1 MSISGSRI
9 PSRLVVIAGTYDGV
23 LCGWDTAA
31 SVNNNKNNSSSNQ
44 ATSSQEVTDK
54 NDDKFDEQKL
64 ELQLLRRKGCD
75 GKYLKLT
82 FAMAAHEGSVRCL
95 DIAGGAPSAPHV
107 AAACGGG
114 KPFPKTLLSG
124 GYDETI
130 NVYNLFKRSQE
141 GELKTPND
149 LGSPLCCSFAPP
161 SNSYNINDN
170 NSSVL
175 LSTHAMVGTT
185 SGKIILYKNNKDWS
199 IEHVLSG
206 HHPTE
211 VSCLAVHPT
220 GKLALSGGRSDGKL
234 ILWDLMKGRLA
245 YVHKVALSSS
255 LKRRKENTTINHI
268 VWSGDGMRYAY
279 CYGTKI
285 TVKDANS
292 GEDLLDV
299 DMPGRVNQLAFIGG
313 REGMFVAAACDDGG
327 LPVLEVGH
335 VVGGNDD
342 DDDGEEDDSDDGGGN
357 NTRRAIMAIEPVDKV
372 VAGDDRF
379 KCIRSV
385 EGGSGFLVVTANSG
399 GVVSLMD
406 LEGAVRMMLTSPGGG
421 GRDGN
426 GGESESSNDDDSID
440 EDDDE
445 AVEAAV
451 EILDSVRIGSGA
463 RITDLT
469 VWSYGGD
476 VTGDDDVVDDKAGD
490 DTASDDDKD
499 DEPTPPPKVTT
510 SDDKLPAT
518 KKRKSEDVKK
528 PFAGGARGNNKLD
541 LDDEAVEKARKL
553 VGQAK
558 KHQKRKQKRKG

>member
-1 MSISGSRI
+1 MSLNVDIISSSSSRI
-9 PSRLVVIAGTYDGV
+9 PSRLIIIAGTYDGV
-23 LCGWDTAA
+23 LAGWDTAA
-31 SVNNNKNNSSSNQ
+31 ANNKTIQDVSD
-44 ATSSQEVTDK
+44 V
-54 NDDKFDEQKL
+54 NDNKFDDQKL

-75 GKYLKLT
+75 GKYLKLI

-95 DIAGGAPSAPHV
+95 DIAGGAAP
-107 AAACGGG
+107 APAE
-114 KPFPKTLLSG
+114 PFPRTLLSG

-130 NVYNLFKRSQE
+130 NVYNLYKRSQE

-161 SNSYNINDN
+161 SSSFSNS
-170 NSSVL
+170 NSDSYTI
-175 LSTHAMVGTT
+175 STHAMVGTT

-220 GKLALSGGRSDGKL
+220 GKMALSGGRSDGKL

-245 YVHKVALSSS
+245 YVHKIVLPSSS
-255 LKRRKENTTINHI
+255 KRRKENTTINHI
-268 VWSGDGMRYAY
+268 IWSGDGMRYAY

-285 TVKDANS
+285 TVKDATS

-299 DMPGRVNQLAFIGG
+299 DMPGKVNQLAFIGG
-313 REGMFVAAACDDGG
+313 QEGMFVAAACDDGG

-335 VVGGNDD
+335 VVGEGDDNDE
-342 DDDGEEDDSDDGGGN
+342 DGSDAEAGS
-357 NTRRAIMAIEPVDKV
+357 NTRRAIMAIEPVDAV

-406 LEGAVRMMLTSPGGG
+406 LEGAVRMMLTTPVAARGG
-421 GRDGN
+421 DGN
-426 GGESESSNDDDSID
+426 GEDSMSSDDDD
-440 EDDDE
+440 DDDDDE
-445 AVEAAV
+445 LIEAAV
-451 EILDSVRIGSGA
+451 DILDSVRIGSGA

-469 VWSYGGD
+469 VWSLGGD
-476 VTGDDDVVDDKAGD
+476 NVEDDDSVNDDAGTTQGDDDKN
-490 DTASDDDKD
+490 S
-499 DEPTPPPKVTT
+499 EPTPSTKTVTNNT
-510 SDDKLPAT
+510 ACKDVKHPVT
-518 KKRKSEDVKK
+518 KKRKGDDIKK
-528 PFAGGARGNNKLD
+528 NFVDRNKIE
-541 LDDEAVEKARKL
+541 LDDEAVEKARML
-553 VGQAK
+553 VSQAK
-558 KHQKRKQKRKG
+558 KHQKRKKKQKELSTAK

>member
-1 MSISGSRI
+1 MSLNVDISNSSSRI
-9 PSRLVVIAGTYDGV
+9 PSRLIVIAGTYDGV
-23 LCGWDTAA
+23 LAGWDTAA
-31 SVNNNKNNSSSNQ
+31 ANNKTIVQDVSD
-44 ATSSQEVTDK
+44 V
-54 NDDKFDEQKL
+54 NDNKFDDQKL

-75 GKYLKLT
+75 GKHLKLI

-95 DIAGGAPSAPHV
+95 DIAGGAAPAPSE
-107 AAACGGG
+107 
-114 KPFPKTLLSG
+114 PFPKTLLSG

-130 NVYNLFKRSQE
+130 NVYNLYKRSQE

-161 SNSYNINDN
+161 SSSFSNS
-170 NSSVL
+170 NSDSVTI
-175 LSTHAMVGTT
+175 STHAMVGTT

-220 GKLALSGGRSDGKL
+220 GKMALSGGRSDGKL

-245 YVHKVALSSS
+245 YVHKIVLPPSS
-255 LKRRKENTTINHI
+255 KRRKENTTINHI
-268 VWSGDGMRYAY
+268 IWSGDGMRYAY

-285 TVKDANS
+285 TVKDATS
-292 GEDLLDV
+292 GDDLLDV

-313 REGMFVAAACDDGG
+313 QEGMFVAAACDDGG

-335 VVGGNDD
+335 VAGDSYDND
-342 DDDGEEDDSDDGGGN
+342 GYGSDAEAGSSS
-357 NTRRAIMAIEPVDKV
+357 RRAIMAIEPVDTV

-385 EGGSGFLVVTANSG
+385 EGGSGFLVVIANSG

-406 LEGAVRMMLTSPGGG
+406 LEGAVRMMLTTPVSARGG
-421 GRDGN
+421 DGN
-426 GGESESSNDDDSID
+426 GEDSMSSDDD
-440 EDDDE
+440 DDDDNE
-445 AVEAAV
+445 LVEAAV

-469 VWSYGGD
+469 VWSLGGD
-476 VTGDDDVVDDKAGD
+476 NVGYDDAEGG
-490 DTASDDDKD
+490 TASGNDDKD
-499 DEPTPPPKVTT
+499 ANNTACK
-510 SDDKLPAT
+510 DDKHPVT
-518 KKRKSEDVKK
+518 KKRK
-528 PFAGGARGNNKLD
+528 GGDIRKNFVDRNKIE
-541 LDDEAVEKARKL
+541 LDDEAVEKARRL
-553 VGQAK
+553 VSQAK
-558 KHQKRKQKRKG
+558 KHQKRKKKQKTELSTTK